1 MTLNNQQI
9 QEDEQRIF
17 IYSTDEENLYG
28 LSRHYKGKWITA
40 KIYRCYA
47 RKVHLN
53 LPEIVGAIHSR
64 EHEFAQYEV
73 WQTTFDPQTETEE
86 TTIVGLYGNL
96 QRALATAHLAA
107 ALSKTFC
114 KKSAQTDYQA

>member
-53 LPEIVGAIHSR
+53 LPEIVGAIHSENMSLR
-64 EHEFAQYEV
+64 NMKFGRQPSIRKRR
-73 WQTTFDPQTETEE
+73 Q
-86 TTIVGLYGNL
+86 
-96 QRALATAHLAA
+96 
-107 ALSKTFC
+107 
-114 KKSAQTDYQA
+114 KKRQ